1 MKQMGSR
8 IKELFYLAQFGT
20 LLIWRMN
27 GLLVQLL
34 LYYGVISAAGLLDCK
49 VN

>member
-20 LLIWRMN
+20 LFNLADERPASAITVVLR
-27 GLLVQLL
+27 
-34 LYYGVISAAGLLDCK
+34 VISAASLLDCK